1 MLKVNENPWKF
12 PDGRL
17 ACGLSPL
24 EERKFSSFWLTEL
37 PLGGTVALEC
47 LRLLCQF
54 FNVNFPF
61 LSQLGYSS
69 FLRIVIFMINW

>member
-1 MLKVNENPWKF
+1 MLKVIENPWKF
-12 PDGRL
+12 PNGRL

-37 PLGGTVALEC
+37 PVGGAGALEC
-47 LRLLCQF
+47 LLCQF

-61 LSQLGYSS
+61 LS
-69 FLRIVIFMINW
+69 